1 MNRFIS
7 SFISLLL
14 LVSPSAHAKAKKIK
28 RKPAAQ
34 APKPQADWAYA
45 EKKMRKAGLSH
56 KFLNALKKTYEPDSF
71 SEVLELN
78 TLLFLK
84 KSDYHGVQVN
94 DDAVT
99 DVRTFMDSNRNSLAV
114 AEKAYGV
121 DASVVASLLWMESRH
136 GKNLG
141 AFHVPSVFVDL
152 VQCDRPAN
160 IKYLHKAGRRF
171 TAKVTAQN
179 KIDISTRARKRVKWA
194 LAELKAIETM
204 WKRNKSTL
212 ADFRGSF
219 AGAFGMAQFEPS
231 SYVAYAKSQVGNHP
245 PILEHAEDAIQ
256 SVANYLHKNGWRGR
270 KQKSHVKALMKYNN
284 SHDYANA
291 ILKLA
296 AQASSDERA
305 PAGK

>member
-1 MNRFIS
+1 MNRFFS
-7 SFISLLL
+7 LFISLLML
-14 LVSPSAHAKAKKIK
+14 ISPIAQAKAKAGKST
-28 RKPAAQ
+28 RPAA
-34 APKPQADWAYA
+34 APKPEADWTYA
-45 EKKMRKAGLSH
+45 EKQMRKAGLGP
-56 KFLNALKKTYEPDSF
+56 KFLKALKKTYEPDSF
-71 SEVLELN
+71 REVLELN
-78 TLLFLK
+78 TLLFLR

-99 DVRTFMDSNRNSLAV
+99 EVRTFMDSNRNSLAV

-121 DASVVASLLWMESRH
+121 DGSVVASLLWIESRH

-179 KIDISTRARKRVKWA
+179 KIDISKRARKRVKWA
-194 LAELKAIETM
+194 LAELKAVETM
-204 WKRNKSTL
+204 WKRDKSTL
-212 ADFRGSF
+212 IDFRGSF
-219 AGAFGMAQFEPS
+219 AGAFGMAQFIPS
-231 SYVAYAKSQVGNHP
+231 SYIAYAKSQVGDHP

-256 SVANYLHKNGWRGR
+256 SVANYLHKSGWRAG
-270 KQKSHVKALMKYNN
+270 KQKSHVKALMRYNN

-296 AQASSDERA
+296 SQASTEERT
-305 PAGK
+305 PAGN